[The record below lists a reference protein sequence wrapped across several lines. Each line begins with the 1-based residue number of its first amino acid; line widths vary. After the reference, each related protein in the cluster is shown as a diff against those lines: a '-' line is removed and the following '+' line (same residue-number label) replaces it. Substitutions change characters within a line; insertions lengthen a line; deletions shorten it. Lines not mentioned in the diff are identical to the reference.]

1 MSKIEPI
8 EAVEQPQN
16 IKSLE
21 DIAAYKD
28 KLRKQIEHEEECI
41 AGKWNE
47 LFHKEEPAPQGK
59 AQKLLR
65 MVSLGTGMFDG
76 MMLGWKLYR
85 KYQEGA
91 FLFGGKKKSIDKL
104 YASLFLNTLLAFSV
118 VKTKYL
124 TTQIQRLTLHS

>member
-16 IKSLE
+16 IQSLE

-47 LFHKEEPAPQGK
+47 LFHKEEPA

-65 MVSLGTGMFDG
+65 MVSLGSGMFDG

-91 FLFGGKKKSIDKL
+91 FLFGGKKKKH
-104 YASLFLNTLLAFSV
+104 
-118 VKTKYL
+118 
-124 TTQIQRLTLHS
+124 R

>member
-16 IKSLE
+16 IQSLE

-65 MVSLGTGMFDG
+65 MVSLGSGMFDG
-76 MMLGWKLYR
+76 MMLGWSFTANIKRVLSCL
-85 KYQEGA
+85 EA
-91 FLFGGKKKSIDKL
+91 KKRSIDKHL
-104 YASLFLNTLLAFSV
+104 RFIIS
-118 VKTKYL
+118 
-124 TTQIQRLTLHS
+124 

>member
-16 IKSLE
+16 IQSLE

-41 AGKWNE
+41 ADKWNE

-59 AQKLLR
+59 ALTYGEPWFGYVRRHDARLEALSQISRGCFLVRRQK
-65 MVSLGTGMFDG
+65 
-76 MMLGWKLYR
+76 K
-85 KYQEGA
+85 EA
-91 FLFGGKKKSIDKL
+91 
-104 YASLFLNTLLAFSV
+104 
-118 VKTKYL
+118 
-124 TTQIQRLTLHS
+124 

>member
-1 MSKIEPI
+1 MDRTPTRKVSRWSADERIVVSLNSHINTYVKIEPI

-16 IKSLE
+16 IQSLE

-65 MVSLGTGMFDG
+65 MVSLGSGMFDG

-91 FLFGGKKKSIDKL
+91 FLFEVKKKH
-104 YASLFLNTLLAFSV
+104 
-118 VKTKYL
+118 
-124 TTQIQRLTLHS
+124 R

>member
-1 MSKIEPI
+1 MQVPELTDDAVVELAREGGVAFIPKLSGQRTIALSSLNEAQRQRQIAQHTHRQI

-16 IKSLE
+16 IQSLE

-59 AQKLLR
+59 AQR
-65 MVSLGTGMFDG
+65 
-76 MMLGWKLYR
+76 
-85 KYQEGA
+85 
-91 FLFGGKKKSIDKL
+91 
-104 YASLFLNTLLAFSV
+104 
-118 VKTKYL
+118 
-124 TTQIQRLTLHS
+124 